1 MLHFDPQTGL
11 YPDEIETVREAVR
24 EDWVLAFRKD
34 GLPDLN
40 TEPETPA
47 GQLIDS
53 QTAAIAD
60 QGQ

>member
-34 GLPDLN
+34 DFP
-40 TEPETPA
+40 T
-47 GQLIDS
+47 
-53 QTAAIAD
+53 
-60 QGQ
+60 